1 METGP
6 TRAWIPL
13 LAGVRGVGGVV
24 LGGLDLDTLLRRSL
38 VDPHATHV
46 TSDQHTLLML
56 NSIDM
61 TGDEAHALGAG
72 RLNHGFASLGLR
84 TMLSTST
91 LGAALEVLARY
102 FATCSSVIRMRID
115 HAGDFTEV
123 SLRAEGRDE
132 ARCEVL
138 EEIWFNAL
146 YAFLCWFVGRRLPV
160 IAAAVARLDHPAVH
174 RVHWAANAPLS
185 RGDVSSLLLPRPC
198 LQWRRQVEDVDEPV
212 WEALRFWMDDDVSL
226 AHDRT
231 GLRSVFGEFEGP
243 ARAKFE
249 DAFDHRGL
257 GGRQMSRRIK
267 AEYGANFRD
276 LRGDAL
282 AAAATRMLQ
291 SSSMPIEEI
300 GARLGYA
307 EERSFRRFLRNRTG
321 QTPAQIRRAGA
332 LAPQAPDEAVRA
344 RIHALTRKME
354 L

>member
-123 SLRAEGRDE
+123 SLRADE
-132 ARCEVL
+132 
-138 EEIWFNAL
+138 ITD
-146 YAFLCWFVGRRLPV
+146 V
-160 IAAAVARLDHPAVH
+160 ID
-174 RVHWAANAPLS
+174 
-185 RGDVSSLLLPRPC
+185 
-198 LQWRRQVEDVDEPV
+198 
-212 WEALRFWMDDDVSL
+212 
-226 AHDRT
+226 
-231 GLRSVFGEFEGP
+231 
-243 ARAKFE
+243 
-249 DAFDHRGL
+249 
-257 GGRQMSRRIK
+257 
-267 AEYGANFRD
+267 
-276 LRGDAL
+276 L
-282 AAAATRMLQ
+282 AAAHKAQEEGERAEPDGVEPAGDEETSLVIWATGPVSQVSPYAVALLSDLDENDVNRAL
-291 SSSMPIEEI
+291 E
-300 GARLGYA
+300 RL
-307 EERSFRRFLRNRTG
+307 
-321 QTPAQIRRAGA
+321 PA
-332 LAPQAPDEAVRA
+332 LA
-344 RIHALTRKME
+344 
-354 L
+354 